1 MVFGLQ
7 DISEE
12 MVFDAKGQLRFIQFA
27 QDWVDESKS
36 TPYKDT
42 QNLFEVRMAELLRQK
57 MKDEPSFMSNFVE
70 FCTGSP
76 FIPDIDLNPDFHVR
90 LEFNGS
96 EMEEDFLPVVHTCDN
111 CIKIP
116 AQAYNADI
124 KLFEEKLATAMGL
137 SQTNFDM
144 Q

>member
-1 MVFGLQ
+1 MVFGRQ
-7 DISEE
+7 DISDE
-12 MVFDAKGQLRFIQFA
+12 MVFNADGKLRFIQFA

-36 TPYKDT
+36 TPYKET
-42 QNLFEVRMAELLRQK
+42 QELFEVRMTELIQDK
-57 MKDEPSFMSNFVE
+57 MRDDPSFITNFVE

-76 FIPDIDLNPDFHVR
+76 FIPDIDLNPDFHLR

-116 AQAYNADI
+116 AQAYEADI
-124 KLFEEKLATAMGL
+124 EVFQAKLATAMGL